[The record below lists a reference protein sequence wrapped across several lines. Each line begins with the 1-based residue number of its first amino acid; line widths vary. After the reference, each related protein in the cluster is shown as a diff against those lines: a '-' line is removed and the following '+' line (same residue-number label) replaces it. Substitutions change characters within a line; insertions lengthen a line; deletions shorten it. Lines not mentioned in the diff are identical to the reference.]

1 MLRLTRTVDLVH
13 VPGRVHTLLFPMQ
26 RWKSFPRFF
35 LLAVL
40 LIGLLAGI
48 SAPAFVNQNAKA
60 APLNQTPSMEIIISE
75 VAWVGTQASTDDEWI
90 ELYNPSSIDVVDI
103 SDWRLVSSDGIVDII
118 FQTGTIIQPLSFFL
132 LERTREQVTN
142 VPSDLRY
149 AGSLNDAGAILRLRK
164 SDGSIVDTANN
175 DGGPWP
181 AGGGANFSSMERVI
195 NGGVVSPDSI
205 GGWLTFAD
213 TIFAAQ
219 DASNNDIHGTPGTPN
234 WAFTVTATPT
244 ATLTPSNT
252 PTSTITFTPSITP
265 TITGTR
271 PTPTRTG
278 TATRTATP
286 NPPLLTVIINEVA
299 WMGTIASTS
308 DEWIELYNPGTV
320 AVDLTGW
327 VLRADDESPFIT
339 WSALDL
345 TNVFIQPGQYY
356 LLERS
361 DDTTVTSFTANKIY
375 QGSLDDSPGDILK
388 LYDNSGRLIDTANS
402 NGGDWPAGVSTTTF
416 RRSME
421 RITPIIADG
430 IASWATFVGTDSGA
444 RDANN
449 GVINGTPGFKNWVSN
464 VTLTPS
470 RTPTATSRFQ
480 PTATVRPRTA
490 TPTPFGGPVPVGRP
504 FINEFLPRPGF
515 DWNLDGKVDTFD
527 EFIELKN
534 VGNADMNLSGW
545 RLDDSADFPGAL
557 SSAPYTIT
565 DLILKPGEYAVFYA
579 SQTNILLSDGG
590 DSVRLFDAS
599 GDIMDVIDFTIAKV
613 EDESVCRLPDGN
625 GFGSWFNDCTPT
637 PNLTNSHDGQVPT
650 LPEDN
655 SATPFCALPDTLPE
669 DFLFAECRGYGANIW
684 DNFYWDEFGWMGDQI
699 VPENKNKWKSFIE

>member
-1 MLRLTRTVDLVH
+1 
-13 VPGRVHTLLFPMQ
+13 
-26 RWKSFPRFF
+26 
-35 LLAVL
+35 
-40 LIGLLAGI
+40 
-48 SAPAFVNQNAKA
+48 
-60 APLNQTPSMEIIISE
+60 MEIIISE

-90 ELYNPSSIDVVDI
+90 ELYNPGTGPIDI
-103 SDWRLVSSDGIVDII
+103 SGWRLVSSDGIVDII
-118 FQTGTIIQPLSFFL
+118 FSIPTIINAGESFL
-132 LERTREQVTN
+132 LERTREQVTS
-142 VPSDLRY
+142 VTSDLLY
-149 AGSLNDAGAILRLRK
+149 TGSLNDAGVILRLRK
-164 SDGSIVDTANN
+164 SDGSIVDTANS
-175 DGGPWP
+175 DGGAWP
-181 AGGGANFSSMERVI
+181 AGGGTNFSSMERAI
-195 NGGVVSPDSI
+195 LGGLVSPDSI
-205 GGWLTFAD
+205 GGWVTFAD
-213 TIFAAQ
+213 TAFVAQ
-219 DASNNDIHGTPGTPN
+219 DAANNDIYGTPGNPN
-234 WAFTVTATPT
+234 WAFSVTPT
-244 ATLTPSNT
+244 PTSTFTPSNT
-252 PTSTITFTPSITP
+252 PSPTITPTPSVTP

-271 PTPTRTG
+271 PTATRTG

-320 AVDLTGW
+320 AIDLTGW

-339 WSALDL
+339 WNALDL

-356 LLERS
+356 LLERT

-375 QGSLDDSPGDILK
+375 SNALDDNPGDVLK
-388 LYDNSGRLIDTANS
+388 LFDAQGRLIDTANS
-402 NGGDWPAGVSTTTF
+402 NGGDWPAGVTTTTF

-421 RITPIIADG
+421 RTTPIIQDG
-430 IASWATFVGTDSGA
+430 NASWATFAGTDSGA

-449 GVINGTPGFKNWVSN
+449 GVINGTPGLKNWVSN

-470 RTPTATSRFQ
+470 RTPTPTSRV
-480 PTATVRPRTA
+480 PSTATPRPRTA

-515 DWNLDGKVDTFD
+515 DWNLDGRVDTFD

-545 RLDDSADFPGAL
+545 RLDDSADFPGAI

-637 PNLTNSHDGQVPT
+637 PNLTNSRDGQVPT

-699 VPENKNKWKSFIE
+699 VPENKNKWKSFVE